1 MTTLKILGIDDEQG
15 MRLGIER
22 ALEAFVIDIPDIREQ
37 VDFKVALAETGEEA
51 VRLIKENPPD
61 ILLLDYK
68 LPGING
74 LEVLDQTA
82 ENNTDML
89 TIMITAYASI
99 ETAVA
104 ATKQGAY
111 DFLPKPFTPSDLK
124 HTVRKAAT
132 RIMLARKARDLEA
145 EKKRVRF
152 EFIRVL
158 GHELK
163 APLSS
168 ISSYLYIFRDHVLGD
183 NVCEYDEM
191 IERCFLRLDQ
201 MRKLIVDLLDMTRL
215 ESGQRNRNIAEIAL
229 RQAAI
234 DAIELVKGQAEK
246 RNITIDLVCE
256 ESTGINGDRQELDM
270 ILNNLLS
277 NAVKYNRVDGG
288 VNVNIHRS
296 ADNIII
302 KVADTGLGMS
312 DDEKKKLFGEFVRIR
327 NSKTREILGSGLGL
341 SILKRL
347 AELYNGRIDVD
358 SEPDKGSTFTVTLS
372 DAEKRTEPDE

>member
-1 MTTLKILGIDDEQG
+1 MTTLRILGIDDEQG

-22 ALEAFVIDIPDIREQ
+22 ALEAFVIEIPDIREQ
-37 VDFKVALAETGEEA
+37 VDFKVSLAETGEEA
-51 VRLIKENPPD
+51 VKLIKENPPD

-82 ENNTDML
+82 ENNADML

-229 RQAAI
+229 RQSAA
-234 DAIELVKGQAEK
+234 DAIELVKGEAEK

-256 ESTGINGDRQELDM
+256 ENVGILGDRQELDM

-277 NAVKYNRVDGG
+277 NAVKYNRVDGS

-302 KVADTGLGMS
+302 KVADTGLGMT